1 MRMEAGLVGTQRC
14 RLCFYS
20 SCITGPKQ
28 SHVKCFRV
36 PHVWLIEV
44 DFPGYLLVST
54 STLVRVSLA
63 LTSASALPPAGLLA
77 RIAMKIPRRD
87 PDACPLA

>member
-54 STLVRVSLA
+54 STLCPCILGSHKRLSTASGRLA
-63 LTSASALPPAGLLA
+63 G
-77 RIAMKIPRRD
+77 
-87 PDACPLA
+87 